1 MWSMLDV
8 DVSSITEPGPLRVV
22 GALLGLGAKGMRIE
36 IWPLY
41 NQRRKPN
48 AEKPVNR
55 QTTNIHSTTF
65 SLLF

>member
-36 IWPLY
+36 
-41 NQRRKPN
+41 NM
-48 AEKPVNR
+48 APVQSET
-55 QTTNIHSTTF
+55 QTQC
-65 SLLF
+65 